1 MVTIKSKKRDFSKA
15 DPKHLMAIVEDFNDK
30 MRVTNEVNQNLNSL
44 TKEFRDF
51 RGEMVGFKEEMV
63 GFKED
68 MTGFKSEMYSFRD
81 EMVGFKEEMLDFKH
95 ETESS
100 FKTLFHLL
108 SQVDLIDLQ
117 ERVVKI
123 EKKLEMR

>member
-1 MVTIKSKKRDFSKA
+1 MATIKSKKRDFSKA
-15 DPKHLMAIVEDFNDK
+15 DPKHPMAIVEDFNDK

-51 RGEMVGFKEEMV
+51 RGEMVGFKEEM
-63 GFKED
+63 
-68 MTGFKSEMYSFRD
+68 
-81 EMVGFKEEMLDFKH
+81 LDFKH
-95 ETESS
+95 ETESN